1 LETLTSYSD
10 FLLKKN
16 LVYLQPSQ
24 NTLEYAVLNNH
35 LQVARYL
42 VDLGRR
48 EILEEILSNGS
59 DINARLEPHGS
70 ALIMAIQGGNFDIAE
85 LLISRS
91 ADVDLIIQTY
101 GTA

>member
-1 LETLTSYSD
+1 M
-10 FLLKKN
+10 
-16 LVYLQPSQ
+16 QPSQ
-24 NTLEYAVLNNH
+24 NTLEYATFNNH

-48 EILEEILSNGS
+48 EILEILSNGS

-70 ALIMAIQGGNFDIAE
+70 ALIMEIQGGNFDIAE
-85 LLISRS
+85 LLISRG
-91 ADVDLIIQTY
+91 ADFDLIIQTY